1 MLIYKIIYYIITMNL
16 FLIVINPSKTATIT
30 LNSFLKSNENFKEV
44 DIKIIDSIES
54 FLSYSSLNQ
63 ISVKDAMYRIT
74 SNDISREIEL
84 DILMRGVKS
93 MHDSD
98 LWLYQYKSKT
108 ILNQYRN
115 VQMVPTRIV
124 LSADKKYLDKLVD
137 ELGGYPIIIK
147 APKGSHGV
155 GVIKVESHE
164 TLYSIIDFMLAQDI
178 DVTLKKYIEADGHY
192 RVIVLDNKVLSTI
205 KYNKPD
211 KDFRTNSGE
220 PEVSSVKLSQE
231 GINVAL
237 DAVSKQDLQTNFGG
251 VDLIWS
257 EQDQKFYVM
266 EVNFPCFFPR
276 NESVDNISISSA
288 IIQYLLDK

>member
-1 MLIYKIIYYIITMNL
+1 M
-16 FLIVINPSKTATIT
+16 
-30 LNSFLKSNENFKEV
+30 
-44 DIKIIDSIES
+44 
-54 FLSYSSLNQ
+54 
-63 ISVKDAMYRIT
+63 
-74 SNDISREIEL
+74 
-84 DILMRGVKS
+84 
-93 MHDSD
+93 
-98 LWLYQYKSKT
+98 
-108 ILNQYRN
+108 
-115 VQMVPTRIV
+115 
-124 LSADKKYLDKLVD
+124 
-137 ELGGYPIIIK
+137 
-147 APKGSHGV
+147 
-155 GVIKVESHE
+155 ESHE

-211 KDFRTNSGE
+211 KDFRTNAGE

-257 EQDQKFYVM
+257 EKDQKFYVM

-276 NESVDNISISSA
+276 NERADNISISSA
-288 IIQYLLDK
+288 IIQYLIDK

>member
-1 MLIYKIIYYIITMNL
+1 MNL
-16 FLIVINPSKTATIT
+16 FLINHYPKQTAMAT
-30 LNSFLKSNENFKEV
+30 LNSFIKSAENFPNV
-44 DIKIIDSIES
+44 NTIVIDSIES
-54 FLSYSSLNQ
+54 FLSYSSSNQ
-63 ISVKDAMYRIT
+63 ISSNDAVYRIT
-74 SNDISREIEL
+74 TNNISRAIESQL
-84 DILMRGVKS
+84 LLKGVKS
-93 MHDSD
+93 MYSKDF
-98 LWLYQYKSKT
+98 WLYQYKSKT

-115 VQMVPTRIV
+115 AQMVPTRIV
-124 LSADKKYLDKLVD
+124 LSSDKKYLDNLVE

-155 GVIKVESHE
+155 GVIKIESHE
-164 TLYSIIDFMLAQDI
+164 TLYSIIDFMMAQEI

-192 RVIVLDNKVLSTI
+192 RVIVLNNKVLSTI

-211 KDFRTNSGE
+211 KDFRTNAGD
-220 PEVSSVKLSQE
+220 PEVVSVQLPQV
-231 GINVAL
+231 GIDVAL

-257 EQDQKFYVM
+257 EEDQKFYVM

-276 NESVDNISISSA
+276 NESVDNVSISSA

>member
-1 MLIYKIIYYIITMNL
+1 MNL
-16 FLIVINPSKTATIT
+16 FLINHYPKQTALAT
-30 LNSFLKSNENFKEV
+30 LNSFIKSAENFPNV
-44 DIKIIDSIES
+44 KIIVIDSIDS
-54 FLSYSSLNQ
+54 YLSYTSSNQ
-63 ISVKDAMYRIT
+63 IYSNDAVYRIT
-74 SNDISREIEL
+74 TNNTSKVIESQL
-84 DILMRGVKS
+84 LLKGVKS
-93 MHDSD
+93 MHNKD

-124 LSADKKYLDKLVD
+124 LSSDKKYLDNLVE

-178 DVTLKKYIEADGHY
+178 GVTLKKYIEADGHY

-205 KYNKPD
+205 KYSKPE
-211 KDFRTNSGE
+211 KDFRTNAGE
-220 PEVSSVKLSQE
+220 PEVVSVQLSQT
-231 GINVAL
+231 GIDVAL

-276 NESVDNISISSA
+276 NESVDNVSVSSA

>member
-1 MLIYKIIYYIITMNL
+1 MNL

-54 FLSYSSLNQ
+54 FLSYSSSNQ
-63 ISVKDAMYRIT
+63 MSVKDAIYRIT

-93 MHDSD
+93 MHNKD

-124 LSADKKYLDKLVD
+124 LSSDKKYLDNLVE

-155 GVIKVESHE
+155 GVIKVETHE
-164 TLYSIIDFMLAQDI
+164 TLYSIIDFMTAQDV
-178 DVTLKKYIEADGHY
+178 DVALKKYIEADGHY

-211 KDFRTNSGE
+211 KDFRTNAGE
-220 PEVSSVKLSQE
+220 PEVVSIQLPQT
-231 GINVAL
+231 GIDVAL

>member
-1 MLIYKIIYYIITMNL
+1 MNL
-16 FLIVINPSKTATIT
+16 FLIIINPSKTATIT

-44 DIKIIDSIES
+44 NIKIIDSIET
-54 FLSYSSLNQ
+54 FLSYSSPNQ
-63 ISVKDAMYRIT
+63 ISIKDAIYRIT

-93 MHDSD
+93 MHNKD

-124 LSADKKYLDKLVD
+124 LSSDKKYLDNLVE

-155 GVIKVESHE
+155 GVIKVETHE
-164 TLYSIIDFMLAQDI
+164 TLYSIIDFILAQDI

-205 KYNKPD
+205 KYKKPD
-211 KDFRTNSGE
+211 KDFRTNAGE
-220 PEVSSVKLSQE
+220 PEVVSLQLPQT
-231 GINVAL
+231 GIDVAL

-276 NESVDNISISSA
+276 NEMVDSVSISSA
-288 IIQYLLDK
+288 IIKYLLDK

>member
-1 MLIYKIIYYIITMNL
+1 MNL

-257 EQDQKFYVM
+257 EKDQKFYVM

>member
-1 MLIYKIIYYIITMNL
+1 MNL
-16 FLIVINPSKTATIT
+16 FLIYINPSKTAITT
-30 LNSFLKSNENFKEV
+30 LNSFLKSAENFTNV
-44 DIKIIDSIES
+44 KIIVIDSIDS
-54 FLSYSSLNQ
+54 FLNYTKSNQ
-63 ISVKDAMYRIT
+63 ISSNDAVYRIT
-74 SNDISREIEL
+74 ANNKSKVIEL
-84 DILMRGVKS
+84 QLLLKGVKS
-93 MHDSD
+93 LYNKD

-115 VQMVPTRIV
+115 VQMVPTKVV
-124 LSADKKYLDKLVD
+124 LSSNKEYLDDLVE

-147 APKGSHGV
+147 APNCSHGV

-164 TLYSIIDFMLAQDI
+164 TLYSVVGFITSQGIDI
-178 DVTLKKYIEADGHY
+178 TLKKYIEADGHY

-211 KDFRTNSGE
+211 KDFRTNAGE